1 MAKNTIIPATP
12 SEIATVLSDQNYTF
26 TPEQIATKTIS
37 ITRKNGKTVV
47 ARIFKGQV
55 DNLINMMNTVAGAN
69 PSVEHQRLVAAL
81 NTMSLSSQRG
91 REKLTREKLERETP
105 RFYSV
110 TKQGHAVVPVS
121 AWFGFDAKD
130 GEKRKVTT
138 SYRDDGILI
147 SYKK

>member
-1 MAKNTIIPATP
+1 MSKNTVIVATP
-12 SEIATVLSDQNYTF
+12 SEIATVLSNQNYTF
-26 TPEQIATKTIS
+26 TPDQIASKTIS

-121 AWFGFDAKD
+121 AWFGFDPKD

-147 SYKK
+147 SYK

>member
-1 MAKNTIIPATP
+1 MSKNTVIVATP
-12 SEIATVLSDQNYTF
+12 SEIATVLSNQNYTF
-26 TPEQIATKTIS
+26 TPDQIATKTIG

-121 AWFGFDAKD
+121 AWFGFDPKD
-130 GEKRKVTT
+130 GEKRKVST

-147 SYKK
+147 SYK

>member
-1 MAKNTIIPATP
+1 MSKNTVIVATP
-12 SEIATVLSDQNYTF
+12 SEIATVLSNQNYTF
-26 TPEQIATKTIS
+26 TPDQIATKTIG

-121 AWFGFDAKD
+121 AWFGFDPKD
-130 GEKRKVTT
+130 GEKRKVTNLL
-138 SYRDDGILI
+138 S
-147 SYKK
+147 

>member
-1 MAKNTIIPATP
+1 MSKNTVIIATP
-12 SEIATVLSDQNYTF
+12 SEIATVLSNQNYTF
-26 TPEQIATKTIS
+26 TPDQIVTKTIG

-121 AWFGFDAKD
+121 AWFGFDPKD

-147 SYKK
+147 SYK

>member
-1 MAKNTIIPATP
+1 MLIHI
-12 SEIATVLSDQNYTF
+12 S
-26 TPEQIATKTIS
+26 KTIS

-105 RFYSV
+105 RYYSV
-110 TKQGHAVVPVS
+110 TKQGHAVVPVA
-121 AWFGFDAKD
+121 AWFGINAASSKN
-130 GEKRKVTT
+130 KVTV
-138 SYRDDGILI
+138 SYGDNGILI
-147 SYKK
+147 TYKK

>member
-1 MAKNTIIPATP
+1 MSKNTVIVATP
-12 SEIATVLSDQNYTF
+12 SEIATVLSNQNYTF
-26 TPEQIATKTIS
+26 TPDQIATKTIG

-121 AWFGFDAKD
+121 AWFGFDPKD

-147 SYKK
+147 SYK